1 MRRRFLV
8 ALVAIAVIVVALA
21 YGVQI
26 ATPPTPSPTPE
37 VTPTLPAPT
46 PAPPT
51 PHPVPP
57 SPKLNMSADFASL
70 KGFNVTW
77 IEHPE
82 VLSRVLVLPP
92 GGFGSITIMLIS
104 TGDEDYTISLNVTL
118 VGESP
123 KFEGVKYNLSPS
135 TLNLKAGAEAI
146 SILSIE
152 AESDAPVVLYLISVD
167 AHVGGYLPRMPTVCL
182 DLLIYPY
189 APAYAFFILPPSP
202 GITPTLT
209 KPILPKIPI
218 RPGGSVYVL
227 FWVAKGTEDPSVQV
241 KIDLAHDS
249 GSLPLGIAGEFNSL
263 ETAPRSTSRSVV
275 MLTLTTATDV
285 PEGTY
290 RIIATIS
297 IGSYATER
305 AFDLAVT
312 SQK

>member
-1 MRRRFLV
+1 MRRKLLV
-8 ALVAIAVIVVALA
+8 ALVAVAVIVIALA

-37 VTPTLPAPT
+37 VTPTIPAPT

-57 SPKLNMSADFASL
+57 SPKLNISADFASL

-77 IEHPE
+77 IEYPE

-92 GGFGSITIMLIS
+92 GGSGSVTIMLIS

-118 VGESP
+118 DGGNR
-123 KFEGVKYNLSPS
+123 KFEGVKYALSRS
-135 TLNLKAGAEAI
+135 TLSLKAGAEAN
-146 SILSIE
+146 SIFSIE
-152 AESDAPVVLYLISVD
+152 VESDAPPALYVISVN
-167 AHVGGYLPRMPTVCL
+167 AHVGGYLIPAYLSL

-189 APAYAFFILPPSP
+189 APAYAFFILAPSP
-202 GITPTLT
+202 GITPTPT
-209 KPILPKIPI
+209 KPIIPKIPV
-218 RPGGSVYVL
+218 RLGETVYVL
-227 FWVAKGTEDPSVQV
+227 FWVAKGTEDPSVLV
-241 KIDLAHDS
+241 KIDLTYDS
-249 GSLPLGIAGEFNSL
+249 GSLPSGIVGEFNPL

-275 MLTLTTATDV
+275 MLTLTAATDV
-285 PEGTY
+285 PEGMY
-290 RIIATIS
+290 RMIATIS

-305 AFDLAVT
+305 AFDLTVT